1 MPNPNS
7 VLRRK
12 QLKKGE
18 LQVVSETIN
27 HYKQQKWKIVDGI
40 ESIMIQEP
48 GTTFRIFI
56 SRISHI
62 LQFYYLGEWQ
72 FAKEFSTLDLKSVAQ
87 VVQEEIKFKELFG

>member
-12 QLKKGE
+12 QLKKSE

-27 HYKQQKWKIVDGI
+27 HYKQQKWKVVDNI

-48 GTTFRIFI
+48 ETTFRIFI
-56 SRISHI
+56 SRISRV
-62 LQFYYLGEWQ
+62 LQMYYLGEGEV
-72 FAKEFSTLDLKSVAQ
+72 AKEFSTLDLKSASQ
-87 VVQEEIKFKELFG
+87 VIQEEIKFKELFG